1 MCFSAEASFAA
12 SGVLTAS
19 GIAISRIPKEKS
31 EIPLSICP
39 IIFAAH
45 QFIEGLLWL
54 HHSGTLPDEYR
65 SGAVYG
71 FVLIALVLWPIYVP
85 FAAYK
90 TETGK
95 IRRRI
100 IFACLLLGLYVGI
113 TFLIN
118 IINNP
123 VDASVVGQSFSYH
136 VDMHGDFLIPYVIA
150 VSIPFMVS
158 SKKGLVR
165 FGVALTLSCAVAMY
179 VASSST
185 LPSVWCFYAAILS
198 LGLYGYF
205 RSSAK
210 AYTAKN

>member
-12 SGVLTAS
+12 SGVLAAS

-31 EIPLSICP
+31 EIPLSVCP

-45 QFIEGLLWL
+45 QFIEGILWL
-54 HHSGTLPDEYR
+54 HHSGTLSDEYR

-90 TETGK
+90 AETGK

-100 IFACLLLGLYVGI
+100 IFACQLIGLYVGI

-118 IINNP
+118 IFNHS
-123 VDASVVGQSFSYH
+123 VDVSVVGHSFSYD
-136 VDMHGDFLIPYVIA
+136 VETPDNFLLPYVIS
-150 VSIPFMVS
+150 VSIPFLVS
-158 SKKGLVR
+158 SKKGLRR
-165 FGVALTLSCAVAMY
+165 FGIALTLSCAVAIY

-185 LPSVWCFYAAILS
+185 FPSVWCFYAALLS
-198 LGLYGYF
+198 IGLYGYF
-205 RSSAK
+205 RSSSK
-210 AYTAKN
+210 AYTAKH